1 MTIEISVFSSFSY
14 EGKLLEKMLIADSET
29 KKQLKS
35 LLNQKGSLNIDM
47 KTNFIQSDALE
58 YEFHRAVFYSDV
70 VIFDDVIFSYSH
82 IITRCF
88 TELF

>member
-47 KTNFIQSDALE
+47 KTNFIQSDAL
-58 YEFHRAVFYSDV
+58 
-70 VIFDDVIFSYSH
+70 
-82 IITRCF
+82 
-88 TELF
+88 